1 MSQMNAQYITT
12 HTHTHKNVQNL
23 TSLITLMSNS
33 KYLNK
38 LNIPK
43 ISVNPNMIRVKKG
56 NYEPYN
62 TLKHCG
68 SNQTCQFAHELT
80 I

>member
-1 MSQMNAQYITT
+1 MSQMNAQYIT
-12 HTHTHKNVQNL
+12 HTNKNVQNL
-23 TSLITLMSNS
+23 TSLIMLTSNP

-38 LNIPK
+38 LNVPK
-43 ISVNPNMIRVKKG
+43 ISVNPNLIQAKKG
-56 NYEPYN
+56 NYVSYN

-68 SNQTCQFAHELT
+68 SNQTRQFAHELT